1 MVIRT
6 VKMTNKFMSKS
17 PTTLE
22 PDTMLQATKAT
33 SNIKQTTKNEK
44 KVDKSAV
51 MSSWTIIV
59 YS

>member
-1 MVIRT
+1 
-6 VKMTNKFMSKS
+6 MTNKFMSKS
-17 PTTLE
+17 PTTVE

-51 MSSWTIIV
+51 KSSWTIIV
-59 YS
+59 FS